1 MRLGGVYGKFR
12 ELIPVPHGFDS
23 FSNIS
28 SSTIKIHTKATLL
41 ETGKLTVA
49 PKNSQRSAWWGLVGP
64 VHKQKGY
71 DDLTRCIF
79 QIIRRREHRL

>member
-28 SSTIKIHTKATLL
+28 SSTIKKIYTKATLL

-49 PKNSQRSAWWGLVGP
+49 PTNSQRSAWWGSSRPSSQAEGL
-64 VHKQKGY
+64 
-71 DDLTRCIF
+71 
-79 QIIRRREHRL
+79 

>member
-28 SSTIKIHTKATLL
+28 SSTIKIYTKATLL

-49 PKNSQRSAWWGLVGP
+49 PKNSQRSAWWGSSRPSSQAEGL
-64 VHKQKGY
+64 
-71 DDLTRCIF
+71 
-79 QIIRRREHRL
+79 